1 MASETR
7 STLRSGDGVNP
18 IIIIGRI
25 IKQVIVQPRSSF
37 VSLSMLLS
45 YAILLD
51 LSISIIF

>member
-1 MASETR
+1 MASEIG
-7 STLRSGDGVNP
+7 SLRSGDGVNP